1 MFKAIGNLLIILLIC
16 IGASGISVFYSP
28 ILEQSFAEQNNNNEV
43 TLVASSEVDKLLFNP
58 DNIYIKYKTDKNVLF
73 DFNEEH
79 QFTATIFKDGEV
91 YKVHNI
97 INDTPAQVEF
107 TKDTPYSVD
116 IDISQKKLDIPNGEY
131 IIEIVPNIIN
141 DLYNTEP
148 LVLNVKYLSAVPYI
162 SATNTIPDGKMA
174 LNLYFLDITNSV
186 EQLIGITRF
195 IDNTNKPMTAI
206 VEELKKGPAFEL
218 GLNMNP
224 IIGDYNYVTLKGT
237 TAYVD
242 LPSKESIYTE
252 ESERSVAAMNT
263 LIKSLASYPG
273 VDNVR
278 FLVDYNRAKTFFNDK
293 DITKPFT
300 INNENKAFLAYDSS
314 NRYFL
319 VECDIEGVT
328 EDMTIENKADL
339 IFNSLQSSKC
349 DYLSPTI
356 PSDIKLLSSRLE
368 NDVLIINFSSNFL
381 NAYNND
387 SNLNRMMLDS
397 ILFSFTSIK
406 EVNKVKILV
415 DGEMVTSFADFNL
428 STEVMRP
435 LFLNPEY

>member
-28 ILEQSFAEQNNNNEV
+28 ILEQSFAEQNNNNEI

-339 IFNSLQSSKC
+339 IFNSLQNSKC

-387 SNLNRMMLDS
+387 NNLNRMMLDS

-415 DGEMVTSFADFNL
+415 DGEMITSFADFNL